1 MKLPHL
7 EEVLVLAELILLWSG
22 LPPIASKTPPGIKSA
37 AESAIEHHWLK
48 GLGNLKTCW
57 LIYSGKESEKTA
69 RQIVQ
74 KFTAHPKSQDPTFFD
89 FDYVDPDDSAKTLK
103 IKLKTLPEKDV
114 DDPNATFMLIN
125 SIYEEAAKEGIE
137 VADIIADYTGGTKS
151 MTAGLI
157 LACAQP
163 ERRLQ
168 FMCPGKYT
176 DEGRADTTVD
186 SVATEVKVSFRLKAV
201 R

>member
-1 MKLPHL
+1 MQKL
-7 EEVLVLAELILLWSG
+7 
-22 LPPIASKTPPGIKSA
+22 
-37 AESAIEHHWLK
+37 
-48 GLGNLKTCW
+48 
-57 LIYSGKESEKTA
+57 
-69 RQIVQ
+69 
-74 KFTAHPKSQDPTFFD
+74 TAHPDSQNLTVFD
-89 FDYVDPDDSAKTLK
+89 FNYIDPDDAAKTLK
-103 IKLKTLPEKDV
+103 ITLKTLPEKDV

-125 SIYEEAAKEGIE
+125 SIYEEAANEGIE

-168 FMCPGKYT
+168 FMRPGGYT
-176 DEGRADTTVD
+176 DDGRADLKLD
-186 SVATEVKVSFRLKAV
+186 SIATEVKVSFRLKAV